1 MSDFIHPKDYDAT
14 IRKELLES
22 ITRLDAPVLE
32 MSEDVA
38 VLEMMPY
45 LSAYDVDVIFAPYVI
60 GTPDTRNM
68 LVLMYAK
75 DITIYHASV
84 ALFGS
89 KINTLRQTRY
99 DRAIEWC
106 KEVAKGTIT
115 PHGLPLKPI
124 DLNATTTPVNNSI
137 IIGGNPKQNNYY

>member
-14 IRKELLES
+14 IRKELLDS
-22 ITRLDAPVLE
+22 ITRLDEPVLE

-60 GTPDTRNM
+60 NTLDTRNM

-75 DITIYHASV
+75 DITIYHLSV
-84 ALFGS
+84 ALFSG

-99 DRAIEWC
+99 ERAMEWC
-106 KEVAKGTIT
+106 KQVAKGTII
-115 PHGLPLKPI
+115 PHGLPLKPT
-124 DLNATTTPVNNSI
+124 DQNATTTPVNNSI